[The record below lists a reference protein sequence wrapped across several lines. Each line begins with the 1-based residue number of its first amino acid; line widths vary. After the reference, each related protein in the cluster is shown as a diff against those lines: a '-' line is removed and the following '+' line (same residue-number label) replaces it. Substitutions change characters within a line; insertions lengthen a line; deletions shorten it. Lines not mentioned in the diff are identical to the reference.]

1 LIHAAQQANARF
13 GEIVLK
19 TKNLST
25 NLRMPYGIWK

>member
-19 TKNLST
+19 TKNLGT
-25 NLRMPYGIWK
+25 NPRMP